1 MHSTRMLRK
10 INQRGPREDLAHVAL
25 TYLFF
30 FLLDK
35 ILLLVNLVPYPAV
48 R

>member
-30 FLLDK
+30 LLDK